1 MSDKTIN
8 HPIVSLATRELE
20 VYHMLAKGMKTS
32 EIAKA
37 LSLKANTIDIVGIPS
52 SLFLLIKSKCGDI
65 LVPIEYLCNF
75 ISDRD
80 NTILSS
86 FNSVKYICNA

>member
-1 MSDKTIN
+1 MSNKTLN

-37 LSLKANTIDIVGIPS
+37 LSLKANTISTIKKVIFKKLGI
-52 SLFLLIKSKCGDI
+52 
-65 LVPIEYLCNF
+65 
-75 ISDRD
+75 IS
-80 NTILSS
+80 IFELYKLSE
-86 FNSVKYICNA
+86 NANN

>member
-1 MSDKTIN
+1 MSNKNIN

-37 LSLKANTIDIVGIPS
+37 LSLKANTISTIKKVIFRKLGIAS
-52 SLFLLIKSKCGDI
+52 IFELYK
-65 LVPIEYLCNF
+65 
-75 ISDRD
+75 
-80 NTILSS
+80 LSE
-86 FNSVKYICNA
+86 NANK

>member
-1 MSDKTIN
+1 MSKKTIN

-37 LSLKANTIDIVGIPS
+37 LSLKANTISTIKKVIFKKLGI
-52 SLFLLIKSKCGDI
+52 
-65 LVPIEYLCNF
+65 
-75 ISDRD
+75 IS
-80 NTILSS
+80 IFEFYKISE
-86 FNSVKYICNA
+86 NAKK

>member
-1 MSDKTIN
+1 MNNKIIN

-37 LSLKANTIDIVGIPS
+37 LSLKANTISTIKKVIFKKLRIS
-52 SLFLLIKSKCGDI
+52 SIFELYK
-65 LVPIEYLCNF
+65 
-75 ISDRD
+75 
-80 NTILSS
+80 LSE
-86 FNSVKYICNA
+86 NANN

>member
-1 MSDKTIN
+1 MSNKIIN

-37 LSLKANTIDIVGIPS
+37 LSLKANTISTIKKVIFRKLGITS
-52 SLFLLIKSKCGDI
+52 IFELYK
-65 LVPIEYLCNF
+65 
-75 ISDRD
+75 
-80 NTILSS
+80 LSE
-86 FNSVKYICNA
+86 NANN

>member
-1 MSDKTIN
+1 MSNKTIN

-37 LSLKANTIDIVGIPS
+37 LSLKANTISTIKKVVFKKLGI
-52 SLFLLIKSKCGDI
+52 
-65 LVPIEYLCNF
+65 
-75 ISDRD
+75 IS
-80 NTILSS
+80 IFEFYKISE
-86 FNSVKYICNA
+86 NAKK